1 MTDTTAREPAETP
14 DPTPVAPGCPDA
26 VDTQQ
31 RLAEERTMMA
41 LQRTVL
47 SNERTLNSW
56 LRTGL
61 ATVAAGFTIGLVL
74 GQDDAIGPARSFGVV
89 LIFVGGLICSAGL
102 VRYRMLRK
110 RLEPEDVSA
119 VPMWLLELLV
129 GFFLVVALVGAA
141 ILLRV

>member
-1 MTDTTAREPAETP
+1 MSDTPDCGPGREPA
-14 DPTPVAPGCPDA
+14 DI
-26 VDTQQ
+26 QQ
-31 RLAEERTMMA
+31 ELAEERTMMA

-74 GQDDAIGPARSFGVV
+74 GQDGAVGHARVFGAV
-89 LIFVGGLICSAGL
+89 LMGAGGLICIVGL
-102 VRYRMLRK
+102 VRYRALRT
-110 RLEPEDVSA
+110 RLEPEQASS

-129 GFFLVVALVGAA
+129 GFFLVVAIVGAA
-141 ILLRV
+141 ILLRA